1 MSDND
6 ENARILG
13 FSDPIKMTT
22 FSILCSTIY
31 ILYILFNVELET
43 PITLSNEFP
52 NNFFIRIILSALLNI
67 VGFAVVSSF
76 TNYFNKSLPKFTHL
90 FSVNSDGNSINNY
103 YEEKEK
109 IRIRWQNVIVENVNR
124 NRYYILF
131 TIISILGILFQYNS
145 HGNQI
150 MSEYGF
156 IIWLSGI
163 LLMFL
168 PTTFIISR
176 MLWLILAI
184 RNHVL
189 RFTMAQN
196 TDNSD
201 NIILLGRTN
210 KTEEIEISNN
220 FKLVN
225 SIKIVNRLQYN
236 LLPIR
241 TKPRKIY
248 IDLFHPD
255 NQAGLSIML
264 QIVLRAIYLLSVI
277 GMFLIPFTLLSTDL
291 YSYVGIPVIVL
302 YIIYAYTASTKQM
315 QIVIDFAKDN
325 YLKRIIQE
333 TDHLGS
339 KITSSVDLNSEE
351 TYELFQR
358 FQSYNELRD
367 KIHKVATPK
376 SLKNVLK
383 FIPSTVIPALLLPRN
398 GTSQIVSRI
407 YDLLSNLQNLIS

>member
-1 MSDND
+1 
-6 ENARILG
+6 
-13 FSDPIKMTT
+13 
-22 FSILCSTIY
+22 
-31 ILYILFNVELET
+31 
-43 PITLSNEFP
+43 
-52 NNFFIRIILSALLNI
+52 
-67 VGFAVVSSF
+67 
-76 TNYFNKSLPKFTHL
+76 
-90 FSVNSDGNSINNY
+90 
-103 YEEKEK
+103 
-109 IRIRWQNVIVENVNR
+109 
-124 NRYYILF
+124 
-131 TIISILGILFQYNS
+131 
-145 HGNQI
+145 
-150 MSEYGF
+150 
-156 IIWLSGI
+156 
-163 LLMFL
+163 
-168 PTTFIISR
+168 

-339 KITSSVDLNSEE
+339 KITSSVDLNSED

-407 YDLLSNLQNLIS
+407 YDLLSNLQNFIS